1 MAINT
6 RLTERLGIEHPI
18 FSAPMAFAAGGKLAA
33 AVTSAGGLGLIGGGY
48 GDADWLNQQFAAA
61 GNRKVGCGFITWS
74 LANRPELLELVLSY
88 APAAIM
94 LSFGSPEPFATRI
107 KATGTLLICQVQTM
121 DRARAAVGAGA
132 DIVIAQGSE
141 AGGHGA
147 SRATLTLVPE
157 VADMLATAAPRT
169 LLLAAGGVADGRGL
183 AASLLLG
190 ADGVLIGSRFWAT
203 AEALVNP
210 AFQNAAVAA
219 DGDSTIRTTVPD
231 RLRKLAWPDPFTA
244 RVMHNRIIREWH
256 GREDQLAEAAV
267 LEREGARYFAAM
279 QSGDADNTGVWVGE
293 AAGMIRDVPHAG
305 DVVQRIVQ
313 EAEELLSAKA
323 PGFVRTGASAAR

>member
-1 MAINT
+1 MTIRN

-33 AVTSAGGLGLIGGGY
+33 AVSSAGGLGMIGGGY
-48 GDADWLNQQFAAA
+48 GDADWLKQQFAAA
-61 GNRKVGCGFITWS
+61 GNMKVGCGFITWS
-74 LANRPELLELVLSY
+74 LARQPELLDLALSY
-88 APAAIM
+88 SPAAIM
-94 LSFGSPEPFATRI
+94 LSFGSPEPFAARV

-121 DRARAAVGAGA
+121 DRARAAVDVGA
-132 DIVIAQGSE
+132 DIVIAQGAE

-157 VADMLATAAPRT
+157 VADMLAKAAPNI
-169 LLLAAGGVADGRGL
+169 LLLAAGGIADGRGL

-231 RLRKLAWPDPFTA
+231 KLRKLDWPPPFTA
-244 RVMHNRIIREWH
+244 RVMNNRIIRDWH
-256 GREDQLAEAAV
+256 GRENELTESATV
-267 LEREGARYFAAM
+267 EREGARYFAAM

-305 DVVQRIVQ
+305 DVVQRIAQ
-313 EAEELLSAKA
+313 EAEKLLSIKA
-323 PGFVRTGASAAR
+323 PGFVKVDVPAER